1 MTHTRGLPD
10 DREGLA
16 AARGWA
22 AENGHLA
29 APTDATYQGY
39 RVGTWLENARAAT
52 RRAAVDVYELLQPL
66 PRAPVIRQLS
76 RGRIAR
82 PDARPVH
89 REPGAVD

>member
-1 MTHTRGLPD
+1 MPD

-39 RVGTWLENARAAT
+39 RVGTWLENARAAA
-52 RRAAVDVYELLQPL
+52 RRAAVDEQRHAQGL
-66 PRAPVIRQLS
+66 AGGG
-76 RGRIAR
+76 GR
-82 PDARPVH
+82 
-89 REPGAVD
+89 